1 MINQQDELDLYQLFK
16 VFWKYKKSI
25 VCIIAISIFFGII
38 FNVFYKHKYE
48 VSVKTNYNYYPI
60 SVYQQ
65 CQNNQKCMKELS
77 DKLILSALEYKWII
91 KREILKTSSSE
102 PLNKNEYHNYFDK
115 LNTSLL
121 SQINS
126 ETSSFLDYLDQT
138 NLNENHNETITNIL
152 LYSKYLTDQI
162 NAGIQPVTFR
172 SLEIKRKNSE
182 KRILLI
188 AFIVGF
194 FLSLAQSLFRNNYK
208 NNKNII
214 I

>member
-1 MINQQDELDLYQLFK
+1 
-16 VFWKYKKSI
+16 
-25 VCIIAISIFFGII
+25 
-38 FNVFYKHKYE
+38 
-48 VSVKTNYNYYPI
+48 
-60 SVYQQ
+60 
-65 CQNNQKCMKELS
+65 
-77 DKLILSALEYKWII
+77 
-91 KREILKTSSSE
+91 SSE

-126 ETSSFLDYLDQT
+126 ETSSLLNYLDQT
-138 NLNENHNETITNIL
+138 NLNENHNETVTNIL

-194 FLSLAQSLFRNNYK
+194 FLSLAQSLYRNNYK

-214 I
+214 T

>member
-1 MINQQDELDLYQLFK
+1 MINQQEELDLYQLFK

-25 VCIIAISIFFGII
+25 FCIIVISIFFGII

-48 VSVKTNYNYYPI
+48 VSVITNYNYYPI

-65 CQNNQKCMKELS
+65 CKNNQKCMKELS

-126 ETSSFLDYLDQT
+126 ETSSLLNYLDQT

-214 I
+214 T

>member
-1 MINQQDELDLYQLFK
+1 MINQQEELDLYQLFK

-25 VCIIAISIFFGII
+25 FCIIVISIFFGII

-65 CQNNQKCMKELS
+65 CKNNQKCMKELS

-126 ETSSFLDYLDQT
+126 ETSSLLNYLDQT
-138 NLNENHNETITNIL
+138 NLNENHNETVTNIL

-214 I
+214 T

>member
-65 CQNNQKCMKELS
+65 CQNNQECMKELS

-126 ETSSFLDYLDQT
+126 ETSSLLNYLDQT
-138 NLNENHNETITNIL
+138 NLNENHNETVTNIL

-172 SLEIKRKNSE
+172 SLEIKRKYRE
-182 KRILLI
+182 KSILFF

-214 I
+214 T